1 MRHKRRKN
9 GQLAKT
15 FRLIVPVLFLLA
27 ILWVWKS
34 TTAKSLSKQ
43 LSDLEKQKKTLIEDN
58 KRLLAELEQYRS
70 IGWIDSKARKEF
82 GMTYDIKDQLIMF
95 DNQKTVKTA
104 PLRRGFYA
112 GVLEMLTDIWHFLL
126 GE

>member
-1 MRHKRRKN
+1 MRHRRKKN
-9 GQLAKT
+9 QLAKS

-34 TTAKSLSKQ
+34 TVARNLCRHWSSL
-43 LSDLEKQKKTLIEDN
+43 ENQKKVLIEDN

-70 IGWIDSKARKEF
+70 IGWIDSKVRQEF
-82 GMTYDIKDQLIMF
+82 GMIHDTKNRMILLE
-95 DNQKTVKTA
+95 NQKTEKKTSV
-104 PLRRGFYA
+104 PRGFYA
-112 GVLEMLTDIWHFLL
+112 GVLETLNDIWRFLT